1 MRKWALWTGAA
12 LLAGL
17 AVPAQAQAP
26 NPFEDVPPTHWA
38 YRAVQELQQRG
49 VFTGYPDGT
58 FQGRRALTR
67 YEFAVALQ
75 RLLQEVQRRIDAI
88 PARPG
93 PQGPPGPRGPQGP
106 AGPPGP
112 RGPQGPPGPAGPP
125 GTTPAELNQLRQAQA
140 QLRQDL
146 DNLRRLLDE
155 FRRELEMLGQDV
167 EQVKRNLQ
175 ALMERVGR
183 IEDTLRAMPRISGQL
198 NVGFRGSRV
207 ADSDVGGDDDS
218 FSPDITD
225 RDNRRIQQTSDLLEP
240 VQDIYDI
247 DLGITAQISD
257 VATARL
263 LLNAGNY
270 ISGYLNR
277 GVSTASPTFG
287 TAHGVAGGDVLNG
300 VLEDV
305 IPWYLYIET
314 PIRVGGLGTQVRVGK
329 FGQQFTPY
337 TLRLFD
343 VDSYFYNEKT
353 DSGDYPISGAS
364 AAFKLGGL
372 NFNVYG
378 GVHPQDYAIL
388 SSNAGFFLP
397 GLLVPGLTFDGFPF
411 GPSDAIID
419 QSFGARVTLNRSRW
433 GLGGTYVEGASTNS
447 NLFRRLQVFG
457 GDLWFRVFRNVE
469 VGGEFAQSRWSSQ
482 VGGTVGDTSD
492 RQAIDARVRFPLGNL
507 QLAGYYRKIDGGFD
521 APGAWAR
528 FGRWFNP
535 RSIEGFGGTL
545 SWPIGKRLAFNAEV
559 ADYRLRSPLPS
570 GDLLYLRGGLRHALT
585 ARDSVELGYEHV
597 RYEFDNFGDEV
608 ERYYNIGWAH
618 QFNPNMTFRFLYQIM
633 SVGQAGSFAFS
644 SNDFEAHI
652 LATQFTV
659 RF

>member
-1 MRKWALWTGAA
+1 MRRGTLWISVA
-12 LLAGL
+12 LLAGTIL
-17 AVPAQAQAP
+17 PARAQEP
-26 NPFEDVPPTHWA
+26 GPFDDVPPTHWA

-49 VFTGYPDGT
+49 IFTGYPDGT
-58 FQGRRALTR
+58 FSGRRATTS

-75 RLLQEVQRRIDAI
+75 RLLQEIDRRVGEL
-88 PARPG
+88 ARGAQG
-93 PQGPPGPRGPQGP
+93 PPGPPGPRGPRGEPGP
-106 AGPPGP
+106 PGPPGP
-112 RGPQGPPGPAGPP
+112 RGEPGPPSAADL
-125 GTTPAELNQLRQAQA
+125 TPLRNAQNQLRQDVATLQ
-140 QLRQDL
+140 
-146 DNLRRLLDE
+146 RLVAE
-155 FRRELEMLGQDV
+155 FSNELQMLGSDV
-167 EQVKRNLQ
+167 EQLKRSLQ
-175 ALMERVGR
+175 ALLERVGR
-183 IEDTLRAMPRISGQL
+183 IEETIQRLPRVTGEVNI
-198 NVGFRGSRV
+198 GFRGSRV
-207 ADSDVGGDDDS
+207 AGREFGANDDS
-218 FSPDITD
+218 LGPDVTD
-225 RDNRRIQQTSDLLEP
+225 RDNRFVQQSSSLLEP
-240 VQDIYDI
+240 IQDLYDI
-247 DLGITAQISD
+247 DLGISARISEHY
-257 VATARL
+257 TARL

-270 ISGYLNR
+270 IGGYLNR
-277 GVSTASPTFG
+277 GVSVGSPTFG
-287 TAHGVAGGDVLNG
+287 TVGGVPGGDVLNG
-300 VLEDV
+300 VFEDV

-388 SSNAGFFLP
+388 SSNAGFFPP